1 MVKAERSMESVNS
14 LLFDDN
20 AQEFSAKEH
29 DVNSKEHETSQR
41 LLKQKSLSIE
51 LEKLDSV
58 PYYKRPV
65 VQTVVL
71 LAFAIPVGWGLIS
84 AFSTEETPSSQYQS
98 TNYSGDREK
107 QLLKESLE
115 QERKKN
121 QDLAVEN
128 GLKTQHLQVIPVKPK
143 PAPKPRLQ
151 PTARPA
157 VREQT
162 SPVYK
167 MPAQPQERPS
177 RPILYSRAS
186 NASMTRSNITRKTKA
201 QPKPDPMQQW
211 LLASKAGSYGSSPLT
226 HSQNMSAMA
235 GNNPIDTD
243 PNATQERLA
252 STTKDNS
259 NDWQPTNEVGSAM
272 TSSNAAS
279 LPRDPEL
286 VTRKLP
292 TLTIPQSNSISTAS
306 NYSTSINNLVAG
318 TETSGK
324 LLTKITWRSNNLTT
338 KIRKPIEIELTNPL
352 KDRSG
357 VSVLPKGTIFLA
369 KVDETNVEQIKLSV
383 VGLKYAARQPEL
395 IPEGTILILN
405 QKTDDEWLQAK
416 IPSQNHLGRDLGM
429 VVLSQLSNAQ
439 GATGEILR
447 QVHDRTLFNRL
458 ERTES
463 NFFVLPQG
471 TKVRV
476 YVNGFPETYSES
488 DNNSSDYP

>member
-1 MVKAERSMESVNS
+1 
-14 LLFDDN
+14 
-20 AQEFSAKEH
+20 
-29 DVNSKEHETSQR
+29 
-41 LLKQKSLSIE
+41 
-51 LEKLDSV
+51 
-58 PYYKRPV
+58 
-65 VQTVVL
+65 
-71 LAFAIPVGWGLIS
+71 
-84 AFSTEETPSSQYQS
+84 
-98 TNYSGDREK
+98 
-107 QLLKESLE
+107 
-115 QERKKN
+115 
-121 QDLAVEN
+121 
-128 GLKTQHLQVIPVKPK
+128 
-143 PAPKPRLQ
+143 
-151 PTARPA
+151 
-157 VREQT
+157 
-162 SPVYK
+162 
-167 MPAQPQERPS
+167 
-177 RPILYSRAS
+177 
-186 NASMTRSNITRKTKA
+186 
-201 QPKPDPMQQW
+201 
-211 LLASKAGSYGSSPLT
+211 
-226 HSQNMSAMA
+226 
-235 GNNPIDTD
+235 
-243 PNATQERLA
+243 
-252 STTKDNS
+252 
-259 NDWQPTNEVGSAM
+259 M

-429 VVLSQLSNAQ
+429 VVLSQLSNTQ